1 MKFTKILAMILA
13 VVLAASALFA
23 CGGKTNED
31 EKGEVVTDE
40 NGNVIEDTTELVV
53 GEGEMA
59 VTVQI
64 TTDEFEQPLAEG
76 ITVVNVGATVLDVIT
91 AFCKNE
97 GIECVYEETEDGED
111 PTTVDALGNYKST
124 PKAKEASEKFI
135 YYWQVLV
142 NDVELAGVAS
152 ANEASADDVIRYNY
166 TSIPNGPWV
175 MVRFENEGEIVVE
188 DTMVVY
194 DDGDTVLNAA
204 ADALKA
210 SGLEYAMTEHGVQ
223 SVEKLLAKKTPIY
236 DDIWEVTVDKTA
248 YAADTE
254 IDTIALAE
262 EQVIV
267 FNFRRVEK

>member
-40 NGNVIEDTTELVV
+40 NGNVIEETTELVV

-97 GIECVYEETEDGED
+97 GIECVYEDTEDGED
-111 PTTVDALGNYKST
+111 PTTVDTLGNYKST

-142 NDVELAGVAS
+142 NDVELAGDAS
-152 ANEASADDVIRYNY
+152 ANEVSADDVIRYNY

-194 DDGDTVLNAA
+194 DDGDTVLDAA

-210 SGLEYAMTEHGVQ
+210 SGLEYAMGEHAVQ

-248 YAADTE
+248 YPADTE